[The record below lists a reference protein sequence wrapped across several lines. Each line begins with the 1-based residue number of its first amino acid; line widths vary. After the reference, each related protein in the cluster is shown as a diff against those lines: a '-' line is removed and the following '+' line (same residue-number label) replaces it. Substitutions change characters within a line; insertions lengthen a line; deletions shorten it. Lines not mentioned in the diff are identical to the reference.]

1 MAGPQEVRP
10 ELGLHHNEETRFHE
24 TERPVY
30 DKAEIEREIEDFID
44 VLKIVA
50 GNLLSRHR
58 RGREEQTQLRIAFA
72 QLRQQCAGGQ
82 DLAHRH
88 GMNPD

>member
-30 DKAEIEREIEDFID
+30 DKAKIEGKIEDFVN
-44 VLKIVA
+44 VLNIVA
-50 GNLLSRHR
+50 GNLLSRHSG
-58 RGREEQTQLRIAFA
+58 GRQKQTQLRVGSSARA
-72 QLRQQCAGGQ
+72 VRTSPTDTA
-82 DLAHRH
+82 
-88 GMNPD
+88 